1 LQLGKIFNLWQAS
14 KERGAI
20 QGAWMEVVT
29 SGAAICPAR
38 FASMEL
44 GMLRFGGILPA
55 GCISLLAFGTE
66 NRRAESRYNDSFQ

>member
-1 LQLGKIFNLWQAS
+1 
-14 KERGAI
+14 
-20 QGAWMEVVT
+20 MEVVT